1 MPSFYY
7 SEEGEHSLKTPNEQA
22 KEILEYSRK
31 RSQIVA
37 KLAENET
44 RSESERARLRA
55 ELEKLD
61 KENAYHF
68 ETR

>member
-1 MPSFYY
+1 M
-7 SEEGEHSLKTPNEQA
+7 KTPYEQA

-31 RSQIVA
+31 RSQILA
-37 KLAENET
+37 QLAENET
-44 RSESERARLRA
+44 RSEDERARLRA

-61 KENAYHF
+61 REYSCDGANHY

>member
-1 MPSFYY
+1 M
-7 SEEGEHSLKTPNEQA
+7 KTPYEQA

-31 RSQIVA
+31 RSQILA
-37 KLAENET
+37 QLAENET
-44 RSESERARLRA
+44 RSEVRERLRA

-61 KENAYHF
+61 REYSCDGANHY